1 MSSGNLS
8 FSQVIKTD
16 AEGAYRAFTNATEL
30 RGWLCNVATVV
41 PRPGGRLYLW
51 WESGYYTSG
60 EYITAEPG
68 RRVSFTWSGK
78 DDPAQSKVEITFSP
92 QDGGTLVKVS
102 HQDLGSGPEWNKSR
116 SEMEKGWSNALE
128 NLNSVVTT
136 GEDLRFVTRPMLGI
150 IVDDFNEEVAK
161 KLGMTSADGIRLGGT
176 VAGMGAEA
184 AGLKENDV
192 IVSMGGMPTINFETL
207 NQALTA
213 HKAGD
218 TVEVIYFRG
227 GEQQTLQMKLS
238 GRPIPEIPTTAQGLA
253 EAVGKI
259 YRQIENGLE
268 DFLSARRKT
277 IHGILNG
284 LDTKSYS
291 PLTDSEIASN
301 FSNAEMSED
310 SPFRVPWWYR
320 TEFTLPAEAS
330 GRNVWLRFG
339 GINYK
344 ANVWLNGERIAA
356 ADDSAG
362 SWRLHDFDVTGVA
375 RAGQANALAV
385 LAAEPPQW
393 NSAEVAKASPPRAG
407 YEGK

>member
-1 MSSGNLS
+1 MSSENLS

-16 AEGAYRAFTNATEL
+16 AESAYRAFTNATEL

-60 EYITAEPG
+60 EYNTAEPG
-68 RRVSFTWSGK
+68 KRVSFTWSGK
-78 DDPAQSKVEITFSP
+78 DDPAQSTVEVTFSP
-92 QDGGTLVKVS
+92 QHGGTLVEVS
-102 HQDLGSGPEWNKSR
+102 HQELGSGPEWTKSR

-176 VAGMGAEA
+176 VAGMGAES

-192 IVSMGGMPTINFETL
+192 IVRMGGMPTINFETL

-218 TVEVIYFRG
+218 TVEVVYFRG

-268 DFLSARRKT
+268 DFL
-277 IHGILNG
+277 GEV
-284 LDTKSYS
+284 
-291 PLTDSEIASN
+291 SE
-301 FSNAEMSED
+301 E
-310 SPFRVPWWYR
+310 
-320 TEFTLPAEAS
+320 EAS
-330 GRNVWLRFG
+330 FKPDAAEWSIKENLAHF
-339 GINYK
+339 IQ
-344 ANVWLNGERIAA
+344 GERFFHQYMAELVSGYERF
-356 ADDSAG
+356 ADDYGGNVDEILQATTTAYPTVKDLFEEYKRNMAETLFTVAHLPEEFLARKG
-362 SWRLHDFDVTGVA
+362 EYWRLAYGLLQDPFHFDSHLEQMKAALEAA
-375 RAGQANALAV
+375 RK
-385 LAAEPPQW
+385 
-393 NSAEVAKASPPRAG
+393 S
-407 YEGK
+407 

>member
-78 DDPAQSKVEITFSP
+78 DDPAQSKVEVTFSP

-268 DFLSARRKT
+268 DFLSEV
-277 IHGILNG
+277 
-284 LDTKSYS
+284 
-291 PLTDSEIASN
+291 SE
-301 FSNAEMSED
+301 E
-310 SPFRVPWWYR
+310 
-320 TEFTLPAEAS
+320 EAS
-330 GRNVWLRFG
+330 FKPDATEWSIKENLAHF
-339 GINYK
+339 IQ
-344 ANVWLNGERIAA
+344 GERFFHQYMAELVSGYERF
-356 ADDSAG
+356 ADDYGGNVDEILQATTAVYPTLEELFDEYKRNMAETLFVVAHLPEEFLARKG
-362 SWRLHDFDVTGVA
+362 EYWRLAYGLLQDPFHFDSHLEQMQAALEAA
-375 RAGQANALAV
+375 RK
-385 LAAEPPQW
+385 
-393 NSAEVAKASPPRAG
+393 S
-407 YEGK
+407 